1 MTSENI
7 FESLLRVTENE
18 ELSFECRKNI
28 IKALSENEE
37 LVDRLELK
45 FIELVDLLLKKAA
58 DNDEKKELLE
68 IKLLALHHLYYPPD
82 FLKENNID
90 LRCMLSEYLGM
101 TDIDDM
107 TEKTA
112 EVLSCYM
119 TDPVCAKEIND
130 NLLSRLSDKS
140 KIGLMLEMRRYG
152 TDIEADIVG
161 HCDNISRSVIDRAS
175 HMHRLRQRL
184 HILRLVFTVTHP
196 QLYDEIYYSGLSYGY
211 SYESICADWYWTE
224 PKSPSEDNCVTSK
237 IISPAEADIL
247 HRIGKVISVV
257 NLSDMDSDTIR
268 KLSELYDK
276 FTAGRQPS
284 DVLFDTDKSMT

>member
-1 MTSENI
+1 MTAENI
-7 FESLLRVTENE
+7 FESLRRVTENE

-28 IKALSENEE
+28 IKALSDNEE
-37 LVDRLELK
+37 FVDHLELK

-68 IKLLALHHLYYPPD
+68 IKLLALNHLYYPPK

-90 LRCMLSEYLGM
+90 LWSVLSEYLRM

-130 NLLSRLSDKS
+130 ILLSRLSDEN
-140 KIGLMLEMRRYG
+140 KIGLMLEMRKYG
-152 TDIEADIVG
+152 TDIKADIAG
-161 HCDNISRSVIDRAS
+161 HCDNISRSDIDRAN
-175 HMHRLRQRL
+175 HMHCLRQRL

-196 QLYDEIYYSGLSYGY
+196 RLYDEIYYSGLSYGWT
-211 SYESICADWYWTE
+211 YECICADWYWTE
-224 PKSPSEDNCVTSK
+224 PKSPSEDNYVTNK
-237 IISPAEADIL
+237 IISPQEADIL
-247 HRIGKVISVV
+247 HRIGKVISESR
-257 NLSDMDSDTIR
+257 LSDMDSDTIR
-268 KLSELYDK
+268 KLSELYNE
-276 FTAGRQPS
+276 FTAGRQTS
-284 DVLFDTDKSMT
+284 DILFDTDKSMT